1 MVNERGCWAWTKA
14 RAFFSSFS
22 LLTSF
27 LPSDIPREVILPLK
41 LRANSIEGTWELSFQ
56 HHRHSFQHRLSVCL
70 SNYFSNFFRSSLA
83 VLSFFSFSC
92 NWGEWLH
99 CQVSPPFLEAEVSLV
114 FGETGIVL
122 FKGYI
127 RIYVPLGRFKD
138 LGGFI
143 LFEEW

>member
-1 MVNERGCWAWTKA
+1 MEFNFIDPRRDSLQYNRSRGYNRWLMSEDVELG

-56 HHRHSFQHRLSVCL
+56 HHRHSFQRRLSVCL

-114 FGETGIVL
+114 FG
-122 FKGYI
+122 
-127 RIYVPLGRFKD
+127 
-138 LGGFI
+138 
-143 LFEEW
+143 